1 VRTKLRLYTA
11 VLAIVALGV
20 LVSSTAVATSNG
32 EDKRTLRLV
41 ATYSQTEQLD
51 LGTTGLSLGDQ
62 FVYSETLT
70 RGGQEIG
77 DSGGVC
83 TVTHVTP
90 PGDIFKNHCIA
101 TLSLQHGQITGQG
114 LVEAGGPNAT
124 DPFTVAITG
133 GTGAY
138 RGASGE
144 VIIRYVSETR
154 NIFELHLDSSKK
166 KDHQHR

>member
-1 VRTKLRLYTA
+1 MRTKLRLYTA

-20 LVSSTAVATSNG
+20 LVSSTAVATSDG
-32 EDKRTLRLV
+32 EHKRTLRIV
-41 ATYSQTEQLD
+41 ATYSQTEFLD

-62 FVYSETLT
+62 FVYSEALT
-70 RGGQEIG
+70 RGDQEIG
-77 DSGGVC
+77 ESGGVC

-90 PGDIFKNHCIA
+90 PGDTFTNHCIA
-101 TLSLQHGQITGQG
+101 TLRLQHGQITGQG
-114 LVEAGGPNAT
+114 LVAAGGAT

-144 VIIRYVSETR
+144 VIIRYVSETQ
-154 NIFELHLDSSKK
+154 NIFELHLDSSNKK